1 MVTTIQR
8 LRKETCLSNWILQG
22 LSDRTCTLK
31 LLLNC
36 EAKIDSNK
44 LNNIDKLKRDLK
56 MAPAAVQ
63 EQTLAAT
70 GTPLKSPG
78 PRTTGL
84 RSGGGLRTSGPKTA
98 GGNYIFLIIYQF

>member
-56 MAPAAVQ
+56 MAP
-63 EQTLAAT
+63 

>member
-1 MVTTIQR
+1 
-8 LRKETCLSNWILQG
+8 
-22 LSDRTCTLK
+22 
-31 LLLNC
+31 
-36 EAKIDSNK
+36 
-44 LNNIDKLKRDLK
+44 